1 MSLLINKLP
10 FDLRRALV
18 KESVTVKQRTGQIAD
33 FSCFVSFVA
42 NVSEEAN
49 SLYGRRVFGTH
60 LSRAH
65 TDAHSVTTRSTD
77 PRKSTISSHSIK
89 VTAST
94 ATDQTR
100 DASRNSLSCFYCKH
114 PTHKLLE
121 CSKFKSDP
129 LSKRVELVKS
139 NKLCY
144 KCLSSK
150 HRTPNC
156 PKQNTCSVEGCT
168 GTFHHFLHH
177 PQKHSSLAA
186 STHSS
191 LPLVTASSS
200 TQTESSPSTSPVVK
214 TDPVCSTQASKAI
227 YLCVV
232 PVKL

>member
-1 MSLLINKLP
+1 M
-10 FDLRRALV
+10 
-18 KESVTVKQRTGQIAD
+18 
-33 FSCFVSFVA
+33 
-42 NVSEEAN
+42 
-49 SLYGRRVFGTH
+49 
-60 LSRAH
+60 
-65 TDAHSVTTRSTD
+65 TTRSAD

-100 DASRNSLSCFYCKH
+100 DSSRNSLSCFYCKH
-114 PTHKLLE
+114 PSHKLLE

-129 LSKRVELVKS
+129 LSKRVEFVKS

-168 GTFHHFLHH
+168 GTFHHFLLH
-177 PQKHSSLAA
+177 PRKHSSLAA
-186 STHSS
+186 STPSS

-200 TQTESSPSTSPVVK
+200 TQTEISPSISSVVK
-214 TDPVCSTQASKAI
+214 ADPVCSTQASKA
-227 YLCVV
+227 V
-232 PVKL
+232 